1 MLLVYMPLLS
11 AFGVLVV
18 QGDSSPYGPWT
29 EWSECSV
36 DKGRGVMS
44 RTRAC
49 VAIDC
54 PQPGE
59 YEDVMACFV
68 IPCPCECPLAHT
80 GGLIPSPTQGA
91 QQASSAE
98 KSSPAAP
105 RKSHSAAPKGSSTS
119 VPEKVSTTA
128 AGLAHHPSKVPTP
141 AEVPCEDHPLGAAEG
156 GKLPSSSFTASS
168 SSDQYFASNGRLNG
182 SMAWC
187 SEEATKGEDYLQIHL
202 PEAEEICAIA
212 TQGNG
217 YKEGHEYVT
226 LYILEFSNDSYH
238 WEAVEED
245 GSVKVF
251 NGNKDSKTTSK
262 QVLEVPVKATYIRIT
277 PLDFKEWPCLRV
289 EIYGKEKPKQQ
300 PYPGEVEEGT
310 STPTTSGAQKASS
323 AAPRKSYS
331 AAPKG
336 SSTSVPEKVSTTAAG
351 LAHHPSKVPTPA
363 EVPCEDHPLGAAEG
377 GKLPSSSFTASS
389 SSDQYFASNG
399 RLNGSMAW
407 CSEEA
412 TKGEDY
418 LQIHLPE
425 AEEICAIATQ
435 GNGYKEGHEYVTLY
449 ILEFSNDSY
458 HWEAVEEDGS
468 VKVFNGNK
476 DSKTTSKQVLE
487 VPVKATYIRI
497 TPLDF
502 KKWPCLRVEIYGKEK
517 PKQQPYPGEVEEGT
531 STPTT
536 SGAQKASSAAPRKS
550 YSAAPKG
557 SSTSVPKKVST
568 TAAGLAHHPSKVPTA
583 AEIPCADHPL
593 GAAEGG
599 KLPSSSFTASSSSEQ
614 YFASN
619 GRLNGSMAWCSEE
632 ATKGEDYL
640 QIHLPEAEE
649 ICAIA
654 TQGNGYKEGHEYVTL
669 YILEFSNDSYHW
681 EAVEEDGSVKVFNG
695 NKDSKTT
702 SKQVLEVP
710 VKATYIRI
718 TPLDFKEW
726 PCLRVEIYGKGE
738 VEEGTSTP
746 TTSGEVEQGTSSPT
760 TSGPPP
766 PPPPCK
772 EHLDVGIILDSS
784 SSIQPNDYQRALSFL
799 QSLVDRLD
807 ISERGTHMAILLY
820 SWEAHTVYRFTD
832 PQNVTSVKN
841 KIRSLPHIEGGTRT
855 DKALELAGEHVFGW
869 EETGDRP
876 DVPNVVVVLTDGNTN
891 EASKPFSEVL
901 PSLEFAKVRRIAV
914 GIGNDVHRD
923 ELEEIAG
930 TSENVIEV
938 LSYGDLISNLENITD
953 LACANQ
959 HPGSCGA
966 WGAYGS
972 CSKTCGS
979 GFKIRQRSCPGN
991 SLHLTKQK
999 AICNSNLCPGQ
1010 QPCQDTLSNCTTLAA
1025 AGQCWKQAKG
1035 PKFEQNFTLWNRCE
1049 KSCRRCDVDP
1059 HCQDSDPY
1067 RCPMVIA
1074 ERPFRCSMLKDK
1086 CRKSCGTCGAKA
1098 ASPTTSAAEEK
1109 AIGPTESEE
1118 KATQAGHTP
1127 SEKPKKQPHPEVPC
1141 KDHPLGAAEGGKLP
1155 NSNFAAS
1162 SSYSPDFASNGRLN
1176 GPKAWCA
1183 EEPRKGEDYL
1193 EIHVPEA
1200 EEICAIATQGSSYD
1214 KRNEYVTF
1222 YSLEFS
1228 NDGYHWEDIKENGS
1242 VKVFTGNEDSQTA
1255 SKQVMEV
1262 PVKATYIRITPLE
1275 FQGWPCL
1282 RVEIYG
1288 KEKPKKQPH
1297 PGQLEQGTLSP
1308 TSSEQKAT
1316 QAGHTPSE
1324 EKATGSTLPSEK
1336 PKHQPYGVVTTI
1348 SPETPSVPECKA
1360 ATQGIDLAILIDS
1373 SSGGNEERFEKIKLF
1388 ISQLVVYIRTRIQQV
1403 QLGFIVYSDKPELAM
1418 TLRPFDDVDVSEII
1432 QGIKYTPG
1440 GHRIDLAMLK
1450 ARLDLFCCERC
1461 QDSLDYDNI
1470 MVVFTSGNTNPE
1482 SKHFS
1487 LLSPIIK
1494 NVTSNVIAVGLNS
1507 AVSKTELI
1515 KIALGHSDH
1524 VIKLQ
1529 SPEHLDFSVIAKIG
1543 NLICEVEPRAK
1554 DKKVEVEPTT
1564 GRLVI
1569 LRNKRVRHKSMN

>member
-91 QQASSAE
+91 QQAS
-98 KSSPAAP
+98 
-105 RKSHSAAPKGSSTS
+105 SAAPKGSSTS

-351 LAHHPSKVPTPA
+351 LAHHPSKVPTP
-363 EVPCEDHPLGAAEG
+363 
-377 GKLPSSSFTASS
+377 
-389 SSDQYFASNG
+389 
-399 RLNGSMAW
+399 
-407 CSEEA
+407 
-412 TKGEDY
+412 
-418 LQIHLPE
+418 
-425 AEEICAIATQ
+425 
-435 GNGYKEGHEYVTLY
+435 
-449 ILEFSNDSY
+449 
-458 HWEAVEEDGS
+458 
-468 VKVFNGNK
+468 
-476 DSKTTSKQVLE
+476 
-487 VPVKATYIRI
+487 
-497 TPLDF
+497 
-502 KKWPCLRVEIYGKEK
+502 
-517 PKQQPYPGEVEEGT
+517 
-531 STPTT
+531 
-536 SGAQKASSAAPRKS
+536 
-550 YSAAPKG
+550 
-557 SSTSVPKKVST
+557 
-568 TAAGLAHHPSKVPTA
+568 

-1127 SEKPKKQPHPEVPC
+1127 SEKPKKQPHP
-1141 KDHPLGAAEGGKLP
+1141 
-1155 NSNFAAS
+1155 
-1162 SSYSPDFASNGRLN
+1162 
-1176 GPKAWCA
+1176 
-1183 EEPRKGEDYL
+1183 
-1193 EIHVPEA
+1193 
-1200 EEICAIATQGSSYD
+1200 
-1214 KRNEYVTF
+1214 
-1222 YSLEFS
+1222 
-1228 NDGYHWEDIKENGS
+1228 
-1242 VKVFTGNEDSQTA
+1242 
-1255 SKQVMEV
+1255 
-1262 PVKATYIRITPLE
+1262 
-1275 FQGWPCL
+1275 
-1282 RVEIYG
+1282 
-1288 KEKPKKQPH
+1288 
-1297 PGQLEQGTLSP
+1297 GQLEQGTLSP

-1336 PKHQPYGVVTTI
+1336 PKHQPYGAVVTTI